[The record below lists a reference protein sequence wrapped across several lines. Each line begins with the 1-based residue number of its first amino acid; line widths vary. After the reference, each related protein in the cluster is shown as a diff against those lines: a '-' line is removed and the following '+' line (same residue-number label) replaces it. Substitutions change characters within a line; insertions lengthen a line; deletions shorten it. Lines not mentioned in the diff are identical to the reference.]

1 MIGNTSLRSFSS
13 RDLGQTRISRLEKS
27 FCSSNLDQ
35 VTMKTKVQS
44 QPFSTSTSSLPHSPL
59 PHTRDLVPLRT
70 LQRRCFTRHT
80 STAPS
85 PTVFYAVRLGHVPG
99 IYISCRVAQPQTV
112 GIPADVKRHST
123 TKAEKYMA
131 KSTGPGDPLF
141 DDPAAFLFT
150 DDSALPS
157 GSAGW
162 GSTSSSRVETPPGR
176 YGAQCPRPPL
186 ALIGLVLGEPPA
198 IPENL
203 VPCTT
208 PSTGSKSGASTWI
221 RPPPRA
227 TLSSPTAIVV

>member
-13 RDLGQTRISRLEKS
+13 RDLGLTRISRLEKS

-44 QPFSTSTSSLPHSPL
+44 QPFSTSTTSLPHSPL

-123 TKAEKYMA
+123 TKAEKYMWRSPRDLGTPCSMILRLSSSLTTRLSPPDPPA
-131 KSTGPGDPLF
+131 GGPHHLPAWRRHPGDMGPSVHVPLW
-141 DDPAAFLFT
+141 P
-150 DDSALPS
+150 
-157 GSAGW
+157 
-162 GSTSSSRVETPPGR
+162 
-176 YGAQCPRPPL
+176 
-186 ALIGLVLGEPPA
+186 
-198 IPENL
+198 
-203 VPCTT
+203 
-208 PSTGSKSGASTWI
+208 
-221 RPPPRA
+221 
-227 TLSSPTAIVV
+227 